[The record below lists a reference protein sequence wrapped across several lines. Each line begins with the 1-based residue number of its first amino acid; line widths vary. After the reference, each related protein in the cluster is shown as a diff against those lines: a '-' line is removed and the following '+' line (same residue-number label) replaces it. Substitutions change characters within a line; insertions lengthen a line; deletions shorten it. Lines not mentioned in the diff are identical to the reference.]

1 LLSQTALATRLPRMM
16 VDLEEISGLRPKR
29 IDAYAARRLP
39 AIATVLS
46 TAGSAV
52 PLRPP
57 VHLDVGQIV
66 TLLERVAANLRSGRI
81 QIAPTSPEII
91 LREVFFESRMTRDTG
106 GRPMA

>member
-1 LLSQTALATRLPRMM
+1 MM

-39 AIATVLS
+39 AIATALS

-57 VHLDVGQIV
+57 VHLDVVQIV
-66 TLLERVAANLRSGRI
+66 TPLERVAAHLRSGRI
-81 QIAPTSPEII
+81 QIV
-91 LREVFFESRMTRDTG
+91 LREVFFESRTTRDTG
-106 GRPMA
+106 RRPMV